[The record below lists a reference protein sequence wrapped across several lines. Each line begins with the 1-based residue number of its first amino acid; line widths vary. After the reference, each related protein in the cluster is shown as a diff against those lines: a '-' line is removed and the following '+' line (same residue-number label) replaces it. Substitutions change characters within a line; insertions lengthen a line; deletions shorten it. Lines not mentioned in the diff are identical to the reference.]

1 MKAVILVGGEGTR
14 LRPLTDNMVKA
25 MMPILNKPFIQY
37 VLEHLKHHQIDTII
51 LAMGYK
57 PDTIKQYFDTQSI
70 PGINLIYSVE
80 EEPLGTAGAIKNAQ
94 EYIDKDETF
103 FVLNGDIF
111 TDMNFTDILSFHRM
125 KQAKA
130 TIALTPVDDPTHFGV
145 VESDTQHKVKR
156 FIEKPDSQ
164 AVTTNLINAGI
175 YILEAEVLNRVPPGK
190 WSMFERDIFPQLAAE
205 GEPVY
210 GYIENSYWI
219 DMGTPD
225 KYTQLNFDL
234 LSGKCTSIKMNP
246 DEVTIGPQ
254 TNVHP
259 EAIIKGPAYIDTGCT
274 IGKDVTLNGPL
285 VIGRDCTISDGTT
298 IEKSIIWNGVQIGE
312 DAKIS
317 GSIVVD
323 GSIIKNG
330 VNVIDTI
337 AVKANE
343 LQEEEQ

>member
-14 LRPLTDNMVKA
+14 LKPLTDNTVKA
-25 MMPILNKPFIQY
+25 MMPVLNKPFIQY
-37 VLEHLKHHQIDTII
+37 VLEHLKYHHIDTVI

-57 PDTIKQYFDTQSI
+57 PDSIKSYFDAQSI

-80 EEPLGTAGAIKNAQ
+80 ADPLGTAGAVKNAQ
-94 EYIDKDETF
+94 EYINEDETF

-111 TDMNFTDILSFHRM
+111 TDMNFTDILSFHRV

-164 AVTTNLINAGI
+164 EVTTNLINAGI
-175 YILEAEVLNRVPPGK
+175 YILEAEVLDRIPHGK

-234 LSGKCTSIKMNP
+234 LSGKCASIKMKP
-246 DEVTIGPQ
+246 DEIVIGPQ
-254 TNVHP
+254 SNVHP
-259 EAIIKGPAYIDTGCT
+259 EVTITGPVYIDTGCT
-274 IGKDVTLNGPL
+274 IGKNVTLTGPL
-285 VIGRDCTISDGTT
+285 VIGKDCVVNDGATV
-298 IEKSIIWNGVQIGE
+298 EKSVIWQNVRIGE
-312 DAKIS
+312 DAKVS
-317 GSIVVD
+317 SSIVID
-323 GSIIKNG
+323 GSIIEEG
-330 VNVIDTI
+330 VNIINTI

-343 LQEEEQ
+343 M